1 MSSDATSRPGFLRFF
16 FSPSGRLS
24 RRKYMRGLIAWAI
37 PTVLAVVQVSAAE
50 SQGNRTWLMFAVLCL
65 IVVAFGGV
73 ISGFILAIKRF
84 HDIDYP
90 AVSALVLLVP
100 FIGFAVFLYLLFA
113 RSGPPNIYG
122 PYPDQ

>member
-1 MSSDATSRPGFLRFF
+1 MSSDTTARPGLLRFF

-37 PTVLAVVQVSAAE
+37 PTVLAFVQVSAAE
-50 SQGNRTWLMFAVLCL
+50 SQGNRTWLMVAVLCL
-65 IVVAFGGV
+65 IVVLFGSL

-90 AVSALVLLVP
+90 AIGALALLVP
-100 FIGFAVFLYLLFA
+100 LIGIVVFLYLLFA
-113 RSGPPNIYG
+113 RSGPPNVYG